1 MNAFQKNVPDQ
12 TFETLNRHGEFT
24 RLAVSPGIINKHYT
38 PAQFQKIAEI
48 AGEKGAIK
56 YSASYSI
63 LVSIPTCDATE
74 AVQALQE
81 AGLYVAPSGSIIA
94 MKACDF
100 CDGEKME
107 AAPITEQLYHAI
119 EGMKVPARMRVNI
132 NGCASACYN
141 AVYDDIGLVYQQESF
156 DVYLGAVP
164 MGAKAQAG
172 TLFAKRVDV
181 TQIEDFLLHLINLY
195 KEHARPNEPFYKF
208 YRRTK
213 SAEYWELVKN
223 SINSR
228 NIT

>member
-12 TFETLNRHGEFT
+12 TFETLSQQGEFT

-48 AGEKGAIK
+48 VGEKGAIK

-63 LVSIPTCDATE
+63 LVSVPTSAAAQ

-81 AGLYVAPSGSIIA
+81 AGLHIAPAGPSIV

-107 AAPITEQLYHAI
+107 AVHITEQLYLTLERI
-119 EGMKVPARMRVNI
+119 QVPSRVRVNV

-141 AVYDDIGLVYQQESF
+141 PSFDDIGLVYQNESF
-156 DVYLGAVP
+156 DVYLGAIP

-172 TLFAKRVDV
+172 TLFAKKVGV
-181 TQIEDFLLHLINLY
+181 EQIEGFVLQIIQEY
-195 KEHARPNEPFYKF
+195 ARPHEPFYKF

-213 SAEYWELVKN
+213 STEYWEIVKD
-223 SINSR
+223 SIK
-228 NIT
+228 